1 MPNNHET
8 LTSLF
13 EDIADAIRE
22 KTGSEAEIVA
32 DEFPEAIAAIPT
44 GGGEDLIQHAQIPE
58 YVKTE
63 ALALAE
69 KVRERQTANSITF
82 IVGSD
87 SHQNDTLETVVNG
100 NLHAGMAMKILAY
113 ALKLDFAAFLG
124 DYTTGNPTTTDSQTG
139 VVTPGTTIAEGLQ
152 HIAEINDN
160 LAEPFKGL
168 PQFRTTGNHD
178 PLTFSWST
186 NDNDYLS
193 EAELY
198 PLIGAFNGIDNETV
212 FGDTTAGYCYR
223 DFPAKKVRVICLNTA
238 ENTSAPSADGSSE
251 MISAAQQAWFK
262 NVLLDVGDKGADW
275 SVIILSHH
283 PLDWDWGVIK
293 PASNMLGD
301 YVAGNGDF
309 HNHNLA
315 RVIGAFHGHT
325 HCYKYARLKSAGTEY
340 DAYRI
345 AIPNMCFG
353 RNNEYGRYNHNYDY
367 GETVSYDKTANSA
380 NDTAF
385 CAVVVDLEQSII
397 FAYHYGAGPA
407 ANAKCRAIPY
417 DFSTTYYPV
426 KTTAIKAEIRGAAL
440 VAAGSTYRA
449 TVIPGSGMDLSR
461 FDADHVKIMHNGV
474 NVTSSAYNPESG
486 EIVISNV
493 SGPISIDAAPFI
505 NLVPTST
512 TDDQTTIFNGT
523 GSLEGWRLNS
533 SGALTQDG
541 ADPTAHVSGFIPY
554 DGTKQ
559 TLPVVRIA
567 QLRDDYNFTWQ
578 ANYVQFYKYQNGQ
591 MVLVSNGAWPANNGQ
606 SFFEGVSMDN
616 RILTFDPNEARSG
629 FKTAA
634 QNAEFI
640 RCSIATLDANNIPFV
655 ITIDEDIIY

>member
-8 LTSLF
+8 LTDLF
-13 EDIADAIRE
+13 EDIADAIRA

-32 DEFPEAIAAIPT
+32 DAFPEAIEAIPT
-44 GGGEDLIQHAQIPE
+44 GGGEDLIQHAEIPD
-58 YVKTE
+58 YVKNE

-82 IVGSD
+82 IVGTD
-87 SHQNDTLETVVNG
+87 SHQNDELTNVVTG
-100 NLHAGMAMKILAY
+100 NRHAAMAMKVLAY
-113 ALKLDFAAFLG
+113 ALKVDFTAFLG

-152 HIAEINDN
+152 HIAEINEN
-160 LAEPFKGL
+160 LAEPFKNL

-198 PLIGAFNGIDNETV
+198 PLIGAFNGIDGETV
-212 FGDTTAGYCYR
+212 YGDTTAGYCYR
-223 DFPAKKVRVICLNTA
+223 DFADKKVRVICLNTS
-238 ENTSAPSADGSSE
+238 ENTTEPVENGTSE
-251 MISAAQQAWFK
+251 KVSAAQLSWFK

-283 PLDWDWGVIK
+283 PLDWGAVK
-293 PASNMLGD
+293 PAGNILGD
-301 YVAGNGDF
+301 YVAGTGDF
-309 HNHNLA
+309 YQHNLA
-315 RVIGAFHGHT
+315 RIVGAFHGHT
-325 HCYKYARLKSAGTEY
+325 HCYKYAKLKKSGASEAY

-353 RNNEYGRYNHNYDY
+353 RNNEYGRYNHDYDY
-367 GETVSYDKTANSA
+367 GEYTSYDKTENSA

-385 CAVVVDLEQSII
+385 CAVVVDLDQSII

-407 ANAKCRAIPY
+407 ANAKCRAIAY
-417 DFSTTYYPV
+417 DFGVDYHPV
-426 KTTAIKAEIRGAAL
+426 TMTAIKAEIRGAAL

-474 NVTSSAYNPESG
+474 NVTSAAYNQSSG
-486 EIVISNV
+486 EIVITNV
-493 SGPISIDAAPFI
+493 SGPITIDAAPFI

-512 TDDQTTIFNGT
+512 TDDQTTIFNGN
-523 GSLEGWRLNS
+523 GSITGWRLNL
-533 SGALTQDG
+533 SGNLTQDN

-559 TLPVVRIA
+559 VLPVVRIA
-567 QLRDDYNFTWQ
+567 QLLHDYNFTWQ
-578 ANYVQFYKYQNGQ
+578 GNYIQFYKYQNGQ
-591 MVLVSNGAWPANNGQ
+591 MVLVSGGAWPPNDVQ
-606 SFFEGVSMDN
+606 QLRPGVTLND
-616 RILTFDPNEARSG
+616 RILTFDPNNASSA

-640 RCSIATLDANNIPFV
+640 RCSIATLDENNIPFV
-655 ITIDEDIIY
+655 VTIDEDIIY